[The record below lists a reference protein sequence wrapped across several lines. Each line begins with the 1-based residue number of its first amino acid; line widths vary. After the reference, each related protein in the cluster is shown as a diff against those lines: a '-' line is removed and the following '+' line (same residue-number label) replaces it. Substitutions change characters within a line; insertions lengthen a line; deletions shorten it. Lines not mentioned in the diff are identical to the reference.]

1 MGGLS
6 SLIVL
11 IENALYPIRAL
22 NGYFGRFFNRL
33 LGKRAFSLTL
43 AGKISIAF
51 FICFVIFIT
60 VIMLMLLFNNE
71 LYQRDPF
78 TSSFVLDF
86 ILFYVGALLI
96 SIGLYWGVRLAT
108 REKPSLYPEI
118 DQCWNAFDKWR
129 EQQNLGWRDFKRF
142 LVIGSDLE
150 TSKAMHADMKD
161 KKIGA
166 VPSGPNE
173 WMHWFGTTDCQ
184 YLHLKKVSHTNERL
198 RRLRAQKSGSG
209 GGATFS
215 PDNTLQASIG
225 VPEWSSEVGLHDAT
239 AEVGDYGNSMGDFGG
254 SLDAANSLDA
264 FDGEDMN
271 PAGVDPSATE
281 AGDADPDEEL
291 LTDDDDSPAE
301 RLHYLAKMMQAKTA
315 GEIPF
320 HGVVVTIPFDK
331 FLIKE
336 NFKSISASV
345 KRDLL
350 QLREAGEV
358 AFPVSI
364 VFSSMEKDQGF
375 PKLQNLLGSQRA
387 VAGRFGAG
395 CRVEDIP
402 AMEKDN
408 LEIQARKACQSF
420 EDWVVNRWAKP
431 SQLARAAQNKELY
444 KMVVRVRQQFK
455 PRLQHLLQEA
465 LIWNPSES
473 PNGTKTDVSLAGCYF
488 VSTGQHASDRGFLN
502 GVFLKCQE
510 FAETSSWADSILSRD
525 RVFSVISTLLFL
537 GSLLTLIAVGVF
549 LFWR

>member
-1 MGGLS
+1 MGALS

-11 IENALYPIRAL
+11 IENALYPLRVI
-22 NGYFGRFFNRL
+22 NGYFGKFFNRI

-43 AGKISIAF
+43 AGKVAIAF
-51 FICFVIFIT
+51 LVCFVLFIT
-60 VIMLMLLFNNE
+60 IVMLMHIFFGE
-71 LYQRDPF
+71 GWSRDDL
-78 TSSFVLDF
+78 TGSFIVDF
-86 ILFYVGALLI
+86 ILFYLGALVI
-96 SIGLYWGVRLAT
+96 SIGLYWGIRLAT

-118 DQCWNAFDKWR
+118 DQCWNAFEKWR
-129 EQQNLGWRDFKRF
+129 EQQNLGWHEFSRF
-142 LVIGSDLE
+142 LVLGSDLE

-166 VPSGPNE
+166 VPGGAND
-173 WMHWFGTTDCQ
+173 WMHWFGTTKCQ
-184 YLHLKKVSHTNERL
+184 YLHLKKISHTNHRL
-198 RRLRAQKSGSG
+198 QRMLPPKGSGVG
-209 GGATFS
+209 GGASFS

-225 VPEWSSEVGLHDAT
+225 VSEWSAEVGLHDQT
-239 AEVGDYGNSMGDFGG
+239 AEVGDYGSSMNDFGG

-264 FDGEDMN
+264 FDGDEMN
-271 PAGVDPSATE
+271 PAELE
-281 AGDADPDEEL
+281 AAGIGSGIAPEEEL

-301 RLHYLAKMMQAKTA
+301 RMHYLAKMMQARTV

-331 FLIKE
+331 FLSKE
-336 NFKSISASV
+336 NFKSITASV

-358 AFPVSI
+358 TFPVSI

-375 PKLQNLLGSQRA
+375 PKLQNLLGTQRA
-387 VAGRFGAG
+387 IAGRFGAG
-395 CRVEDIP
+395 CRVEDVP
-402 AMEKDN
+402 AVEKDN
-408 LEIQARKACQSF
+408 LDIQAQKACQSF

-431 SQLARAAQNKELY
+431 NQLARAAQNKELY
-444 KMVVRVRQQFK
+444 KMVVRIRQQFK

-465 LIWNPSES
+465 LVWNSSES
-473 PNGTKTDVSLAGCYF
+473 PNGNTTDVSLAGCYF

-537 GSLLTLIAVGVF
+537 SSILILVAVGIF
-549 LFWR
+549 LFQR